1 MNRKKQGVS
10 LGIANAIVIQILA
23 ISEPLWFKVLMLVIC
38 ISIPLI
44 IIYINGRDI
53 NHKEPATIISITVTL
68 FYAIILTKEREVP
81 LVIIVALLLSMIS
94 VPIIMIKNN
103 GKYLKSVIQMT
114 LISFIFIII
123 AIFLQMIIESI

>member
-53 NHKEPATIISITVTL
+53 NHKEAATIISITVTL